1 VRSLGVS
8 LHVYKNGEKWEW
20 TSLLGG
26 EKKTLL
32 KKLPE
37 LFEKFLPSAKFAK
50 TRQLWILS
58 NIPYFQCIGISMI
71 L

>member
-20 TSLLGG
+20 TSLLEV

-37 LFEKFLPSAKFAK
+37 LFEKFLPSAKVAK
-50 TRQLWILS
+50 TRQLWIVLKRRMM
-58 NIPYFQCIGISMI
+58 ICGCISTKK
-71 L
+71 